1 METPRT
7 YKLERWIAFLLALLF
22 FLPFVAN
29 ADELAY
35 TDTFRASEV
44 RHRTGEQFLAL
55 VGSRLEPVTIRVT
68 AARDPFEDAEG
79 ETTGKRIEAGSYED
93 AFLLRSGRL
102 KAGPVTLASPHSTE
116 NALDTPLTI
125 TLGRTHATLD
135 YRCGDAPDPD
145 GIVSCALVLESAGT
159 TQVLAEVF
167 AFFEA
172 RHDLQVYY
180 AFAGDLDR
188 DGKLDLLIDISVD
201 EHEWHPAL
209 FLSSAAREGE
219 LVAKVAEIVSAG
231 C

>member
-1 METPRT
+1 MEITRT
-7 YKLERWIAFLLALLF
+7 YRLERWIAVILGLLF

-44 RHRTGEQFLAL
+44 RHRTGERFLAL
-55 VGSRLEPVTIRVT
+55 VGSRLEPVTIKVVP
-68 AARDPFEDAEG
+68 ARDPFEDAEG
-79 ETTGKRIEAGSYED
+79 ETTGKRIEAGSHED

-102 KAGPVTLASPHSTE
+102 QAGPVTFASPHATE
-116 NALDTPLTI
+116 NPVDAPLTI
-125 TLGRTHATLD
+125 TLGTTHSTLD

-145 GIVSCALVLESAGT
+145 GVVACTLVLERGGT
-159 TQVLAEVF
+159 TQVLAEVW

-172 RHDLQVYY
+172 RHDLQVYF

-188 DGKLDLLIDISVD
+188 DGKLDLLIDISED

-209 FLSSAAREGE
+209 FLSSAAHEGE